1 MRLVIA
7 DSFTRSLEKLD
18 PQSQNLVKQAAFDL
32 QMNPE
37 NPGFKLHRLD
47 RAKDKCFWSARV
59 SRDIRLIIHQQPETN
74 LLCYAGHHDDAYDWA
89 ENRKLEIHPDT
100 GAPLFVEVEERIE
113 QIVKRVVREESVK
126 PPLFAQYES
135 DYLRKLGV
143 PTQWLD
149 PIRYITEDNI
159 DELDEHIP
167 QEALERLYDLAAGT
181 PVPVP
186 VTLAYEDPLQ
196 HPDAGRRF
204 RILTDSEEL
213 ASALEAPWE
222 KWLVFLHPRQ
232 RFAVNA
238 NYNGPA
244 KVVGGAGTGKTVVA
258 LHRAVRLA
266 KENPGHKILLTTFS
280 STLAERLAQQL
291 DLLVENESRWR
302 RNIEVTHVHK
312 RFSDAWRQQKGRLR
326 VATENDLRSAL
337 ELAYSR
343 SPGMEQD
350 LAFFR
355 SEWRLIVDPN
365 GINTWTQ
372 YKAVS
377 RQGRGTPLG
386 ARQRMKVWSLFE
398 LVLRDLQ
405 NRGLM
410 TWSLLSKW
418 AATEGIIDQYDHAV
432 VDEAQD
438 LGPAELM
445 ALRAIVKKGRNDLFF
460 CGDAG
465 QQIYRTPFAW
475 SSCGLDI
482 RGRSSRLRVNYRT
495 TSQIKRFSETVLPSD
510 TSDEGN
516 DEDREVI
523 SLMSGPEP
531 EVYLC
536 NTVAEEKEVL
546 ADLVKELAESGI
558 QPGEMAIFARTEHYL
573 GKVVR
578 PALQSIGIDHQ
589 NLTDNASSQSG
600 KVTCGTMHRAKG
612 LEFRV
617 VVLSGCTE
625 GLLPLKAAMDSASD
639 DAEAEEILERE
650 AHLLYVACSRA
661 RDRLLVISG
670 GVPSQFLP
678 LSSQVVGSP
687 WFVGR

>member
-18 PQSQNLVKQAAFDL
+18 LQSQNLVKQAAFDL
-32 QMNPE
+32 QVNPE

-47 RAKDKCFWSARV
+47 RARDKRFWSARV

-143 PTQWLD
+143 PPQWLD

-159 DELDEHIP
+159 DQLDEHVP

-186 VTLAYEDPLQ
+186 AAMVYEDPLH

-266 KENPGHKILLTTFS
+266 KENPDHRILLTTFS
-280 STLAERLAQQL
+280 STLAERLSQQL
-291 DLLVENESRWR
+291 SLLVERGSPWR
-302 RNIEVTHVHK
+302 KNIEVTHVHK
-312 RFSDAWRQQKGRLR
+312 RFSDAWRQKKGNLR
-326 VATENDLRSAL
+326 IAKEADVRSAL
-337 ELAYSR
+337 ENAYLR
-343 SPGMEQD
+343 ADGVEQG
-350 LAFFR
+350 LEFLR
-355 SEWRLIVDPN
+355 SEWRLIIEPN
-365 GINTWTQ
+365 GIETWEE
-372 YKAVS
+372 YKSVS

-386 ARQRMKVWSLFE
+386 ARQRLKVWGVFE
-398 LVLRDLQ
+398 LMLSELKSK
-405 NRGLM
+405 GLM

-418 AATEGIIDQYDHAV
+418 AASEGQLDTYDHAV

-438 LGPAELM
+438 LGPAELI
-445 ALRAIVKKGRNDLFF
+445 ALRAIVKPGRNDLFF

-482 RGRSSRLRVNYRT
+482 RGRSSRLRINYRT
-495 TSQIKRFSETVLPSD
+495 TSQIKRFSETVLPAD

-516 DEDREVI
+516 DEDRDVI
-523 SLMSGPEP
+523 SLMAGPEP
-531 EVYLC
+531 EVIQC
-536 NTVAEEKEVL
+536 DTVAGEKAVL
-546 ADLVKELAESGI
+546 TKLVADLVSSDIE
-558 QPGEMAIFARTEHYL
+558 PGEIAVFARTDHYL

-578 PALQSIGIDHQ
+578 PALVDAGLEYQ
-589 NLTDNASSQSG
+589 NLTENASAQSG

-617 VVLSGCTE
+617 VILSGCTE
-625 GLLPLKAAMDSASD
+625 GLLPLKAALDSASD
-639 DAEAEEILERE
+639 AAEAEELLERE

-661 RDRLLVISG
+661 RDRLLLVSG
-670 GVPSQFLP
+670 GEPTRFL
-678 LSSQVVGSP
+678 QKI
-687 WFVGR
+687 